1 MALSF
6 EHLSRASSRCGKA
19 VEHQHSDLLTP
30 RVLEVSP
37 LVARHVGAVCRESI
51 KVRGRRNLV
60 ADVLRA
66 SKSNEFET
74 QRLWVVLWTKLL
86 PGAGPLCV
94 ASQMPETQ
102 KLLQLQEM
110 KLQVPTLAWNTAGQ
124 EGCWQRR
131 FRKVA
136 PAFLMC

>member
-110 KLQVPTLAWNTAGQ
+110 KPGTDAGLEHRRPGGLLATSL
-124 EGCWQRR
+124 
-131 FRKVA
+131 
-136 PAFLMC
+136 P